1 MIIQLELEAI
11 HNDTVHEFLSWIARD
26 SSNQELCREMTGI
39 RSGDGS
45 SFMEYDY
52 KYTFDKPI
60 KSPVRF
66 MISDYPNKIE
76 KEFEVNILQ

>member
-1 MIIQLELEAI
+1 
-11 HNDTVHEFLSWIARD
+11 
-26 SSNQELCREMTGI
+26 MTGI